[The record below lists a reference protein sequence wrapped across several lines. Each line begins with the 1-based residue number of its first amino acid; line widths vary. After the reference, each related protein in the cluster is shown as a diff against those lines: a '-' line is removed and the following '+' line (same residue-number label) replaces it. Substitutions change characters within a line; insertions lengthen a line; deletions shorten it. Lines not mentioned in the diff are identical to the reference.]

1 MNGCAGNTTAC
12 DGRDLAPVRLGMS
25 PTVRT
30 FCGACRET
38 AAAMGAVVN
47 LVERRV
53 AALPVVTERR
63 RWIAPW
69 TRRNLARDES
79 GRAA

>member
-1 MNGCAGNTTAC
+1 MNGCASNCTQC

-30 FCGACRET
+30 FCGACREK

-53 AALPVVTERR
+53 AALPVAEDRR
-63 RWIAPW
+63 RWVAPW
-69 TRRNLARDES
+69 RRNLLARDES
-79 GRAA
+79 GLVA